1 MNGYTRKFGSTLFG
15 LALAIGTALP
25 AQAVDLR
32 IAKQPGLTYL
42 PTIIME
48 ENKLIEKHAQ
58 AMGIKDLNVS
68 WRMFNSGASF
78 NDSLIS
84 GNIDMAV
91 AGTTNLIL
99 LWSKTKGAIKGYAG
113 VGAIPLTL
121 VTRNPNVTTVADFAG
136 KDRIAVPTVKLSSQ
150 AIVLQ
155 MAAEK
160 ALGLP
165 GRDKINAL
173 TVSMGHPDGVIAMQN
188 KSAQITSHFT
198 MSPYTEMEMK
208 QPGVRKILTSNE
220 VLGGPMSIAIIFGSV
235 KFHDQNPKVVLAL
248 NAALDEALEMIAKD
262 KSAAAAVYLTATKD
276 KTALSEMVDML
287 NAPDMLY
294 SKTPV
299 GTMQMAN
306 YFAHAGYI
314 DRAPTDWKEMF
325 FPETHH
331 LIGN

>member
-1 MNGYTRKFGSTLFG
+1 MKGFIRIL
-15 LALAIGTALP
+15 GTALSLLAMNALSP
-25 AQAVDLR
+25 AHALDLR

-48 ENKLIEKHAQ
+48 QNKLIEKHAD

-99 LWSKTKGAIKGYAG
+99 LWSKTQGAMKGYAG

-121 VTRNPNVTTVADFAG
+121 VTRNPNVNSVADFTSE
-136 KDRIAVPTVKLSSQ
+136 DRIAVPTVKLSSQ

-160 ALGLP
+160 QFGLS
-165 GRDKINAL
+165 GRDRINAL

-188 KSAQITSHFT
+188 KARKSPAISPCRPIRKWNSKCRGCTS
-198 MSPYTEMEMK
+198 
-208 QPGVRKILTSNE
+208 
-220 VLGGPMSIAIIFGSV
+220 
-235 KFHDQNPKVVLAL
+235 
-248 NAALDEALEMIAKD
+248 
-262 KSAAAAVYLTATKD
+262 
-276 KTALSEMVDML
+276 
-287 NAPDMLY
+287 
-294 SKTPV
+294 
-299 GTMQMAN
+299 
-306 YFAHAGYI
+306 
-314 DRAPTDWKEMF
+314 
-325 FPETHH
+325 
-331 LIGN
+331 

>member
-1 MNGYTRKFGSTLFG
+1 MKGFIRIAGTVVTL
-15 LALAIGTALP
+15 LAAVAALP
-25 AQAVDLR
+25 AQALDLR

-48 ENKLIEKHAQ
+48 QNKLIEKHA
-58 AMGIKDLNVS
+58 AEMGIKDLNVT

-99 LWSKTKGAIKGYAG
+99 LWSKTHGAMKGYAG

-121 VTRNPNVTTVADFAG
+121 LTRNPNVKTIADFTSE
-136 KDRIAVPTVKLSSQ
+136 DRIAVPTVKLSSQ

-160 ALGLP
+160 AFGLA
-165 GRDKINAL
+165 GRDRINAL

-188 KSAQITSHFT
+188 KNAQITSHFT
-198 MSPYTEMEMK
+198 MSPYAEMELK
-208 QPGVRKILTSNE
+208 QPGVHKLFTSNE
-220 VLGGPMSIAIIFGSV
+220 ILGGPMSIAIIFGSV
-235 KFHDQNPKVVLAL
+235 KFHDENPKVVAAL
-248 NAALDEALEMIAKD
+248 NAALDEALALIAKD
-262 KSAAAAVYLTATKD
+262 KTAAAEVYIRATKD
-276 KTALSEMVDML
+276 KTPLPEMVAML
-287 NAPDMLY
+287 NGPDMLY
-294 SKTPV
+294 SKTPYGV
-299 GTMQMAN
+299 MKTAA

-314 DRAPTDWKEMF
+314 QQAPKDWKELF
-325 FPETHH
+325 FPETHN
-331 LIGN
+331 LNGD

>member
-1 MNGYTRKFGSTLFG
+1 MNGYTSKFVKAL
-15 LALAIGTALP
+15 LALAIAASLP
-25 AQAVDLR
+25 AHAVDLR

-48 ENKLIEKHAQ
+48 ENRLIEKHAA

-78 NDSLIS
+78 NDSLVS

-99 LWSKTKGAIKGYAG
+99 LWSKTNGAMKGYAG
-113 VGAIPLTL
+113 VGAIPLVL
-121 VTRNPNVTTVADFAG
+121 VTRNPNIKTVADFG
-136 KDRIAVPTVKLSSQ
+136 GDDRIAVPTVKLSSQ

-160 ALGLP
+160 EMGLP
-165 GRDKINAL
+165 GRARINAL

-198 MSPYTEMEMK
+198 MSPYAEMELK
-208 QPGVRKILTSNE
+208 QPGTRKIFTSND

-235 KFHDQNPKVVLAL
+235 KFHDENPKVVLAM
-248 NAALDEALEMIAKD
+248 NAALDEALDMIAKD
-262 KSAAAAVYLTATKD
+262 KSAAAAVYLANTKD
-276 KTALSEMVDML
+276 KTPLPDLVKIL
-287 NAPDMLY
+287 NGPDMVF
-294 SKTPV
+294 SKTPSN
-299 GTMQMAN
+299 TIKMAN

-314 DRAPTDWKEMF
+314 QRAPTDWREMF
-325 FPETHH
+325 FPEAHK
-331 LIGN
+331 LNGN

>member
-1 MNGYTRKFGSTLFG
+1 MNGHTSKFVKAL
-15 LALAIGTALP
+15 LALAFAAALP
-25 AQAVDLR
+25 AHAVDLR

-48 ENKLIEKHAQ
+48 ENKLIEKHAA
-58 AMGIKDLNVS
+58 AMGITDLNVS

-99 LWSKTKGAIKGYAG
+99 LWSKTKGAMKGYAG
-113 VGAIPLTL
+113 VGAIPLVL
-121 VTRNPNVTTVADFAG
+121 VTRNPNIKTIADFG
-136 KDRIAVPTVKLSSQ
+136 GDDRIAVPTVKLSSQ

-160 ALGLP
+160 EWGLP
-165 GRDKINAL
+165 GRDRINAL
-173 TVSMGHPDGVIAMQN
+173 TVSMGHPDGVIAMLN

-198 MSPYTEMEMK
+198 MSPYAEMELK
-208 QPGVRKILTSNE
+208 QPGTRKVFTSND

-235 KFHDQNPKVVLAL
+235 KFHDQNPKVVLAMH
-248 NAALDEALEMIAKD
+248 AALDEALELIAKD
-262 KSAAAAVYLTATKD
+262 KEAAAAVYLANTKD
-276 KTALSEMVDML
+276 KTALPDMVAML
-287 NAPDMLY
+287 SAPDMVF
-294 SKTPV
+294 SKTPSN
-299 GTMQMAN
+299 TMKMAN

-314 DRAPTDWKEMF
+314 ERAPIDWKEMF
-325 FPETHH
+325 FPEVHN
-331 LIGN
+331 LNGD

>member
-1 MNGYTRKFGSTLFG
+1 MNRFVKKFNIVLFVC
-15 LALAIGTALP
+15 AIGAAVS
-25 AQAVDLR
+25 AQAVELR

-48 ENKLIEKHAQ
+48 QNKLIEKHAA

-99 LWSKTKGAIKGYAG
+99 LWSKTQGAIKGYAG

-121 VTRNPNVTTVADFAG
+121 VTRNPNIKTVADFAG
-136 KDRIAVPTVKLSSQ
+136 DDRIAVPTVKLSSQ

-160 ALGLP
+160 ELGLP
-165 GRDKINAL
+165 GRAKINAL

-198 MSPYTEMEMK
+198 MSPYTEMELK
-208 QPGVRKILTSNE
+208 QPGVRKILTSND

-235 KFHDQNPKVVLAL
+235 KFHDKNPEVVLAL
-248 NAALDEALEMIAKD
+248 NAALDEALDMIAKD

-276 KTALSEMVDML
+276 KTPLADMVKML
-287 NAPDMLY
+287 EGPDMLY
-294 SKTPV
+294 SKTPAN
-299 GTMQMAN
+299 TMKMAN

-314 DRAPTDWKEMF
+314 QRAPTDWKEMF
-325 FPETHH
+325 FPETHK
-331 LIGN
+331 LNGN